1 MKIYQIKTGLIA
13 VLVLVATACGTINK
27 KNKGKGI
34 NLFTVQQDRDLG
46 ATVAQEID
54 GNPQQYPFLY
64 NSS

>member
-1 MKIYQIKTGLIA
+1 MKISQTKTGFITVLLLI
-13 VLVLVATACGTINK
+13 ATACGTINK

-54 GNPQQYPFLY
+54 GNPQQ
-64 NSS
+64 